1 MHGSRGEAMR
11 STDTERKYNKETDV
25 GGASD
30 AGRSDTDRAFGAV
43 GASGAGKVSHGRY
56 ALIVTASVLG
66 ALTLL
71 LGILL
76 VLALRRDGAEQPLPT
91 ETTEDTAARER
102 ESALESER
110 DALRAELDG
119 IQLTKDEQLLLE
131 RIKEKDVRIEELQST
146 VDLLSQ
152 SFTPELRRQAELFSE
167 LGSLMEERP
176 YLINADD
183 GSSFRP
189 RIGICYL
196 DLETG
201 YTVSCGG
208 DTVFD
213 SASVIKAPFIL
224 SVLLDAE
231 GGGDRYDLAGKTL
244 EYNRDEYYREGT
256 GRIVDSPDGT
266 VYTYEELVRYVLSYS
281 DNVAFNTLMRAYGYG
296 SLHRMID
303 KQGWESMKSSAS
315 RMSARDGCRVMEQ
328 IYKYTEGGHKY
339 SALMKDAL
347 IDSDQPKLIARVAG
361 DRKAAHKYGWD
372 YGAYH
377 DIGIVYDEHP
387 YAVAIFSEYDSA
399 TAAQVEYLD
408 SLLECVDRIHTEYH
422 ASLEG

>member
-1 MHGSRGEAMR
+1 MKDTETRRQYKNDGGAADRADISRSGANPDDSSRSDAHAARGGRDGKRTVSRGAMI
-11 STDTERKYNKETDV
+11 
-25 GGASD
+25 
-30 AGRSDTDRAFGAV
+30 AV
-43 GASGAGKVSHGRY
+43 V
-56 ALIVTASVLG
+56 SVLG

-71 LGILL
+71 LGALL
-76 VLALRRDGAEQPLPT
+76 VLALRRDEPQQT
-91 ETTEDTAARER
+91 EVPGTTEDTAARER

-176 YLINADD
+176 YLISADD
-183 GSSFRP
+183 GSRFRP

-408 SLLECVDRIHTEYH
+408 SLLECVDRIHTEYR

>member
-1 MHGSRGEAMR
+1 MR
-11 STDTERKYNKETDV
+11 STDTERKYNKDTDV

-66 ALTLL
+66 ALALL

-76 VLALRRDGAEQPLPT
+76 VLALRRDGAEQPLPPK
-91 ETTEDTAARER
+91 TTEDTAARER

-131 RIKEKDVRIEELQST
+131 RIKEMDVRIEELQST

-176 YLINADD
+176 YLISADD

-281 DNVAFNTLMRAYGYG
+281 DNVALNTLMRAYGYG

-422 ASLEG
+422 ASLEE

>member
-11 STDTERKYNKETDV
+11 STDTERKYNKDIGG

-30 AGRSDTDRAFGAV
+30 AGRSDTGRASGV
-43 GASGAGKVSHGRY
+43 VEASGAGKVSHGRC

-76 VLALRRDGAEQPLPT
+76 VLALRRDDAEQPLPP

-176 YLINADD
+176 YLISADD

-231 GGGDRYDLAGKTL
+231 DGGERYDLAGKTL
-244 EYNRDEYYREGT
+244 EYNHEEHYREGT

-303 KQGWESMKSSAS
+303 KQSWESMKSSAS

-408 SLLECVDRIHTEYH
+408 SLLDCVDRIHTEYR

>member
-1 MHGSRGEAMR
+1 MI
-11 STDTERKYNKETDV
+11 
-25 GGASD
+25 
-30 AGRSDTDRAFGAV
+30 AV
-43 GASGAGKVSHGRY
+43 V
-56 ALIVTASVLG
+56 SVLG

-71 LGILL
+71 LGALL
-76 VLALRRDGAEQPLPT
+76 VLALRRDDAEQPLPP

-176 YLINADD
+176 YLISADD

-231 GGGDRYDLAGKTL
+231 GGGD
-244 EYNRDEYYREGT
+244 
-256 GRIVDSPDGT
+256 
-266 VYTYEELVRYVLSYS
+266 
-281 DNVAFNTLMRAYGYG
+281 
-296 SLHRMID
+296 
-303 KQGWESMKSSAS
+303 
-315 RMSARDGCRVMEQ
+315 
-328 IYKYTEGGHKY
+328 
-339 SALMKDAL
+339 
-347 IDSDQPKLIARVAG
+347 G
-361 DRKAAHKYGWD
+361 D
-372 YGAYH
+372 
-377 DIGIVYDEHP
+377 
-387 YAVAIFSEYDSA
+387 
-399 TAAQVEYLD
+399 
-408 SLLECVDRIHTEYH
+408 
-422 ASLEG
+422 